1 MNETYIASNSTQQA
15 ALDAYVQKLKE
26 QIALRNGKP
35 KEWCLDDFEIGCP
48 LGEGKFGH
56 VYMAREKTTGTIIA
70 LKVMMKSEI
79 TGARVERQVLRE
91 IEIQTHLR
99 AARYMYQVANALQ
112 YCHENKVI
120 HRDIKPEN
128 LLLTSDDKIKMAD
141 FGWSVHAPS
150 NRRKTMCGTLD
161 YLPPEMV
168 EGKPYDRNVDN
179 WCIGVLC
186 YEFLVGK
193 PPFETDSSKKTY
205 SLIREVKYKIPD
217 YVSDL
222 AKDLI
227 SKVADAEQELYTGTQ
242 RQPPSN
248 TAAQRQR
255 FRTSRDRTAFAAA
268 RWYHQGT
275 PGEADG
281 RCNLARAV
289 RARRPVGCGPVV
301 AVAGVVPGHLLRP
314 GRVPRQQFS
323 GGCSC
328 CLASR
333 IAGYEREYAVLHS
346 RGFQLISTSSFPPPP
361 PTPL

>member
-15 ALDAYVQKLKE
+15 ALDAYVQKLKD

-99 AARYMYQVANALQ
+99 HPHVLQLYTYFYDEKKIYLILEFAAKGELYKVLNASPNGRFAEPVAARYMYQVANALQ

-168 EGKPYDRNVDN
+168 EGKPYDHNVDN

-227 SKVADAEQELYTGTQ
+227 SKVADAERELYTGTQ

-248 TAAQRQR
+248 RAAQHQR
-255 FRTSRDRTAFAAA
+255 FRASRDRTAFAAA
-268 RWYHQGT
+268 RWHHQGT

-281 RCNLARAV
+281 
-289 RARRPVGCGPVV
+289 
-301 AVAGVVPGHLLRP
+301 
-314 GRVPRQQFS
+314 
-323 GGCSC
+323 
-328 CLASR
+328 
-333 IAGYEREYAVLHS
+333 
-346 RGFQLISTSSFPPPP
+346 
-361 PTPL
+361 

>member
-26 QIALRNGKP
+26 QIALRNGEP

-99 AARYMYQVANALQ
+99 HPHVLQLYTYFYDEKKIYLILEFAAKGELYKVLNASPNGRFA
-112 YCHENKVI
+112 EPV
-120 HRDIKPEN
+120 
-128 LLLTSDDKIKMAD
+128 
-141 FGWSVHAPS
+141 
-150 NRRKTMCGTLD
+150 RKTMCGTLD

-168 EGKPYDRNVDN
+168 EGKPYDHNVDN

-227 SKVADAEQELYTGTQ
+227 SKLLQ
-242 RQPPSN
+242 RDPK
-248 TAAQRQR
+248 QR
-255 FRTSRDRTAFAAA
+255 
-268 RWYHQGT
+268 
-275 PGEADG
+275 
-281 RCNLARAV
+281 L
-289 RARRPVGCGPVV
+289 
-301 AVAGVVPGHLLRP
+301 
-314 GRVPRQQFS
+314 
-323 GGCSC
+323 
-328 CLASR
+328 
-333 IAGYEREYAVLHS
+333 
-346 RGFQLISTSSFPPPP
+346 
-361 PTPL
+361 PLKLVMSHPWIRSYVKDI